1 MAGGHAGTDRAPPEV
16 RAPSGGLYRPPPRL
30 RRTLGG
36 DRCQGRDRP
45 PPGEPLRTT
54 STSADREPTLP
65 DPAAAEA
72 GSALPAVPQ
81 RAIPDPAAG
90 TITRE
95 PVIRELGTLA
105 HRLRHPP
112 GAPCACAPSQL
123 LADRPDGTV
132 VRSGPVV
139 AKAHAADID
148 REALAVRLVLA
159 SAPQLAGILLPP
171 LATPGPVDTAGPV
184 TRPVTF
190 WPYGAPVDPRDPDAA
205 PWAAAAALL
214 ARLHRTVSP
223 LPFPA
228 PPMRGPVKA
237 ARAVARM
244 VAALPGTGAVLPV
257 QAAWHALPAW
267 ARGEAA
273 PPAAR
278 SGFLCH
284 GDLHLGQLVRHP
296 VPDGPWL
303 LIDVDDAGLGD
314 PAWDLAR
321 PAAWY
326 AAGVLAP
333 EDWLLFLDAYRS
345 AGGPAVP
352 AAGDP
357 WPQLDVP
364 ARALTVQTAAV
375 ALAKCAAEGREPDE
389 MEQLMIDSCAR
400 IATFPPELADGSAS

>member
-1 MAGGHAGTDRAPPEV
+1 MPTSPHPAAHERSVPEPV
-16 RAPSGGLYRPPPRL
+16 VG
-30 RRTLGG
+30 
-36 DRCQGRDRP
+36 
-45 PPGEPLRTT
+45 
-54 STSADREPTLP
+54 
-65 DPAAAEA
+65 DPAA
-72 GSALPAVPQ
+72 P
-81 RAIPDPAAG
+81 
-90 TITRE
+90 E
-95 PVIRELGTLA
+95 PLIRRLGALA
-105 HRLRHPP
+105 HRLHHPP
-112 GAPCACAPSQL
+112 GTPRATPCACAPPQL

-148 REALAVRLVLA
+148 RDALAARLALA
-159 SAPQLAGILLPP
+159 SAPQLSGILLAP
-171 LATPGPVDTAGPV
+171 LTGPGPAVTAGTAP
-184 TRPVTF
+184 RPVTF
-190 WPYGAPVDPRDPDAA
+190 WPYGTPVDPKAPDAA
-205 PWAAAAALL
+205 PWADAAVLL

-223 LPFPA
+223 LPLPT

-244 VAALPGTGAVLPV
+244 VAALPGGGAAIPVL
-257 QAAWHALPAW
+257 AAWDALPAW
-267 ARGEAA
+267 ARGEAV

-278 SGFLCH
+278 SRFLCH

-296 VPDGPWL
+296 VPGGPWL
-303 LIDVDDAGLGD
+303 LIDVDDAGQGD

-352 AAGDP
+352 AEGDP

-400 IATFPPELADGSAS
+400 IATFPPELADGCAS